1 MFCFDKALFQ
11 VILGLLLLYADWE
24 KGGICLRVRACMC
37 MCSWLKIIKICSSC
51 AIEWK
56 LQFPTGMNKVCC
68 YCYSHSQTTQRKR
81 KKGDG
86 CTGQKFSHAQIYIFR
101 HFELQGFFFN
111 DFCFWCVCV
120 LLLAWGVSGWEV
132 VFFSDLEDILSF
144 FLLFYKQNR
153 TPLFTDHTEKRKEG
167 R

>member
-1 MFCFDKALFQ
+1 MCEPNDFYLRVFMFCFDKALFQ

-120 LLLAWGVSGWEV
+120 CCCWLGGCQGGRW
-132 VFFSDLEDILSF
+132 SF
-144 FLLFYKQNR
+144 FL
-153 TPLFTDHTEKRKEG
+153 T
-167 R
+167 